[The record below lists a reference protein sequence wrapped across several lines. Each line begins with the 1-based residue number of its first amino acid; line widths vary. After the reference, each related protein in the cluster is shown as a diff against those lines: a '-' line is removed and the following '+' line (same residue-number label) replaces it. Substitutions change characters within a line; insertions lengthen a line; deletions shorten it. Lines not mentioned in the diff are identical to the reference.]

1 LRVKHLLTE
10 DEKKMNRKV
19 ISPAPNGGH
28 AEAIEISNATRILC
42 ISGQTPENEDGS
54 IPGTFR
60 EQCRV
65 AWQKIE
71 SRLDAAGMTLENLA
85 QVRMFLADRALAAEN
100 RELRREVLGRHTP
113 ALAVVVADLLD
124 ERWLVEIEAL
134 ALA

>member
-1 LRVKHLLTE
+1 
-10 DEKKMNRKV
+10 MNRKF
-19 ISPAPNGGH
+19 IAPAAAGGH
-28 AEAIEISNATRILC
+28 AEAVEVSNATRILC

-54 IPGTFR
+54 VPGTFR
-60 EQCRV
+60 EQCRI

-71 SRLDAAGMTLENLA
+71 SRLSAAGMTLDNLA
-85 QVRMFLADRALAAEN
+85 QVRMFLADRKLAAEN
-100 RELRREVLGRHTP
+100 RELRREILGHHTP